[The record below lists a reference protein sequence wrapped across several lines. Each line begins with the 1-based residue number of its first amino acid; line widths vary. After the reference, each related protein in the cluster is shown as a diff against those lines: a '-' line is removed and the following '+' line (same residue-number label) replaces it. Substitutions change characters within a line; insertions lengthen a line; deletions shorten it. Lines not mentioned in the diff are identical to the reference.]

1 MEVLVTGAAGY
12 IGSVVTEE
20 LIEQGYSVIALD
32 NLKRGHRQAIAP
44 EATFVQA
51 DLGNAREIEEVFQS
65 FSINSVIHLAAESTI
80 EYSMTDPGIYFH
92 SNVVCGMNL
101 LDIMREHGVR
111 KFIFSS
117 TAAVYGEP
125 SILPIE
131 ESAATKPVNSYGES
145 KLMFER
151 ILNWYEYAYG
161 INYISLR
168 YFNAAG
174 ASQRFG
180 EDHDP
185 ETHLIP
191 NVLKVA
197 SGRADHIPVFGTDYP
212 TKDGSCIRD
221 YVHVLDI
228 AQAHLLSLEYLGKDG
243 LNKIFNL
250 GNGDGYS
257 VFEVIE
263 AAKMITRAEIPVA
276 VHPRREGDPPI
287 LVANSS
293 LAESEMGW
301 CPRYSGIE
309 TIIESAWEW
318 RRRYPDGYET

>member
-1 MEVLVTGAAGY
+1 MDNHGHRARRQRDAVAGY
-12 IGSVVTEE
+12 LT
-20 LIEQGYSVIALD
+20 
-32 NLKRGHRQAIAP
+32 
-44 EATFVQA
+44 
-51 DLGNAREIEEVFQS
+51 
-65 FSINSVIHLAAESTI
+65 
-80 EYSMTDPGIYFH
+80 
-92 SNVVCGMNL
+92 
-101 LDIMREHGVR
+101 
-111 KFIFSS
+111 
-117 TAAVYGEP
+117 AVYGEP
-125 SILPIE
+125 AILPIE

-197 SGRADHIPVFGTDYP
+197 SGLADHIAVFGTDYP

-243 LNKIFNL
+243 RNKIFNL

-276 VHPRREGDPPI
+276 VHPRREGDPPV

-318 RRRYPDGYET
+318 RRRYPDGYKT